1 MGLQDLQNK
10 VYAVFSNRNND
21 IRELEERY
29 RILIRKLEEAKIKN
43 KELEEKLAKVNEL
56 LNYVK
61 L

>member
-29 RILIRKLEEAKIKN
+29 RILIRKLEEEKIKN